1 MRRIPAQ
8 GEQFIIT
15 NNKSRA
21 RCGGS
26 GPASLNLRGQG
37 RRLSKAKV
45 QSGLCGEF
53 EASVG
58 CKVRLQKHTHT
69 YARVHTCAHP
79 CVCTQCTHTHMHVH
93 VCMRAHTLEFH
104 YSGAHTVPLTIQT
117 RLPVVHC
124 HWQSWGSSLYLSGGT
139 SVFSLF
145 VQSIFKS
152 QTQDIVLSAEAETI
166 ALSALERSCACQKGT
181 CAVLLTEFGGLG
193 T

>member
-45 QSGLCGEF
+45 QSGLCSEF

-58 CKVRLQKHTHT
+58 CKVRLQKHTHICT
-69 YARVHTCAHP
+69 CAYMCASLCVHTVHTYTHACA
-79 CVCTQCTHTHMHVH
+79 CMH
-93 VCMRAHTLEFH
+93 AHTLEFH
-104 YSGAHTVPLTIQT
+104 HSGAHTVPLTIQT